1 MKSGKKHI
9 YVIAITK
16 VLHLPQKLLEL
27 SVFLNVQS
35 KTMDYV
41 IRNGIVMVTVRVTK
55 RWRTFMKGQ
64 QLKKLK
70 CVSHVQKR
78 ELKKKNKGLG
88 RKGKLTKTIIDK
100 LQNYFRIAIK
110 SNKGVLEGM
119 K

>member
-1 MKSGKKHI
+1 VENI
-9 YVIAITK
+9 YEGATI
-16 VLHLPQKLLEL
+16 E
-27 SVFLNVQS
+27 
-35 KTMDYV
+35 KTQYLC
-41 IRNGIVMVTVRVTK
+41 I
-55 RWRTFMKGQ
+55 
-64 QLKKLK
+64 
-70 CVSHVQKR
+70 SHVQTR